1 MAAGRRGERDQQGR
15 FVEKQSPLAR
25 RVEVWLEPDFIALL
39 DRHCAP
45 LKEGRGRLIQR
56 LLQQLL
62 KDGMEPNHLAP
73 GRSLVRINAQGLQPS
88 TEVMTADQDGHVLT
102 TGPEPWLEWTSLEG
116 WNLLMRP
123 QPLELA
129 AASLLDL
136 VAVAEPALM
145 SAGFDTEDPEVA
157 ALIAACAEA
166 QALALDQVATDDD
179 DEDLEFL
186 PWDGTP
192 QSAKLSSSDVAATAA
207 GLSHQQS

>member
-1 MAAGRRGERDQQGR
+1 MASGRRGERDQQGR

-25 RVEVWLEPDFIALL
+25 RVEVWLEPDFMEML

-56 LLQQLL
+56 LLQQLI
-62 KDGMEPNHLAP
+62 KEGMAPDHLAP
-73 GRSLVRINAQGLQPS
+73 GRPLVRINAQGLVLNTQ
-88 TEVMTADQDGHVLT
+88 VMTADQDGHVLT
-102 TGPEPWLEWTSLEG
+102 AGPEPWLEWTSLEG
-116 WNLLMRP
+116 WNLLLRRE
-123 QPLELA
+123 PLELA

-145 SAGFDTEDPEVA
+145 SAGFDTESPEVA

-166 QALALDQVATDDD
+166 QSAALEQTGPDSGDDD
-179 DEDLEFL
+179 QDLEFV

-192 QSAKLSSSDVAATAA
+192 QVLKA
-207 GLSHQQS
+207 

>member
-25 RVEVWLEPDFIALL
+25 RVEVWLEPDFIEML

-62 KDGMEPNHLAP
+62 KDGMEPDHLAP
-73 GRSLVRINAQGLQPS
+73 GRSLVRISAQGLQAD
-88 TEVMTADQDGHVLT
+88 TQVMTADQQEGRVLT

-116 WNLLMRP
+116 WNLLLRSE
-123 QPLELA
+123 PLELA

-136 VAVAEPALM
+136 VTVAEPALM
-145 SAGFDTEDPEVA
+145 SAGFDTESPEVA

-166 QALALDQVATDDD
+166 QALAQAQAGADVDDN
-179 DEDLEFL
+179 DEDLEFI

-192 QSAKLSSSDVAATAA
+192 QVAKVSS
-207 GLSHQQS
+207 

>member
-25 RVEVWLEPDFIALL
+25 RVEIWLEPDFIELL

-45 LKEGRGRLIQR
+45 LKEGRGRLVQR

-62 KDGMEPNHLAP
+62 KDGIEPDHLAP
-73 GRSLVRINAQGLQPS
+73 GRSLVRISAQGLQAD
-88 TEVMTADQDGHVLT
+88 TQVMTVDHQEGRVLT

-116 WNLLMRP
+116 WNLLLRP

-145 SAGFDTEDPEVA
+145 SAGFDLGAPEVA
-157 ALIAACAEA
+157 ALLAACAASQA
-166 QALALDQVATDDD
+166 QALAQSNSESNDE
-179 DEDLEFL
+179 DEDLEFV

-192 QSAKLSSSDVAATAA
+192 QESKVSLR
-207 GLSHQQS
+207 

>member
-25 RVEVWLEPDFIALL
+25 RVEVWLEPDFIEML

-62 KDGMEPNHLAP
+62 KDGMEPDHLAP
-73 GRSLVRINAQGLQPS
+73 GRSLVRISAQGLQAD
-88 TEVMTADQDGHVLT
+88 TQVMTADQQEGRVLT

-116 WNLLMRP
+116 WNLLLRP

-145 SAGFDTEDPEVA
+145 SAGFDTQEPEVA

-166 QALALDQVATDDD
+166 QALALAQAGVDVDDN
-179 DEDLEFL
+179 DEDLEFI

-192 QSAKLSSSDVAATAA
+192 QVAKVSS
-207 GLSHQQS
+207 

>member
-25 RVEVWLEPDFIALL
+25 RVEVWLEPDFIEML

-45 LKEGRGRLIQR
+45 LTEGRGRLIQR

-62 KDGMEPNHLAP
+62 KDGMEPDHLAP
-73 GRSLVRINAQGLQPS
+73 GRSLVRISAQGLQAD
-88 TEVMTADQDGHVLT
+88 TQVMTADQQEGRVLT

-116 WNLLMRP
+116 WNLLLRP

-145 SAGFDTEDPEVA
+145 SAGFDTHEPEVA
-157 ALIAACAEA
+157 ALLAACAEA
-166 QALALDQVATDDD
+166 QALALAQAGVDVDDN
-179 DEDLEFL
+179 DEDLEFI

-192 QSAKLSSSDVAATAA
+192 QVAKISS
-207 GLSHQQS
+207 

>member
-1 MAAGRRGERDQQGR
+1 MAAGRRGERDQHGR
-15 FVEKQSPLAR
+15 FVEKQSALAR
-25 RVEVWLEPDFIALL
+25 RVEVWLEPDFIEML

-62 KDGMEPNHLAP
+62 KDGMEPDHLAP
-73 GRSLVRINAQGLQPS
+73 GRSLVRISAQGLQVD
-88 TEVMTADQDGHVLT
+88 TQVMTADHQEGRVLT

-116 WNLLMRP
+116 WNLLLRP

-145 SAGFDTEDPEVA
+145 SAGFDTEEPEVA
-157 ALIAACAEA
+157 ALIAACAAA
-166 QALALDQVATDDD
+166 QALALAQAGADVDHN
-179 DEDLEFL
+179 DEDLEFI

-192 QSAKLSSSDVAATAA
+192 QVAKVS
-207 GLSHQQS
+207 G